1 MNSKKSQSL
10 SMNTIIIAALA
21 LLVLAI
27 VSLLF
32 IGRMNI
38 SREGLN
44 TCENNGGR
52 CIDVSITG
60 SQTECWTP
68 AIRNRPEFG
77 QYSSGRR
84 IRNQCYDAQGN
95 VNTNQICCVFS

>member
-1 MNSKKSQSL
+1 MESKKAQSL

-38 SREGLN
+38 SREGLS
-44 TCENNGGR
+44 TCENNGGV
-52 CIDVSITG
+52 CIDITVTG

-68 AIRNRPEFG
+68 AIRNRPEFM
-77 QYSSGRR
+77 QYSSARR
-84 IRNQCYDAQGN
+84 VPNTCYDGQGN
-95 VNTNQICCVFS
+95 VNTNQICCLFS

>member
-1 MNSKKSQSL
+1 MISKKSQAL

-38 SREGLN
+38 AREDLN
-44 TCENNGGR
+44 TCQNNGGR
-52 CIDVSITG
+52 CV
-60 SQTECWTP
+60 P
-68 AIRNRPEFG
+68 AHYGDCNQYLRDEG
-77 QYSSGRR
+77 MMQYSVGRE
-84 IRNQCYDAQGN
+84 IRQRCYNHDGQ
-95 VNTNQICCVFS
+95 VNAEEMCCVFS